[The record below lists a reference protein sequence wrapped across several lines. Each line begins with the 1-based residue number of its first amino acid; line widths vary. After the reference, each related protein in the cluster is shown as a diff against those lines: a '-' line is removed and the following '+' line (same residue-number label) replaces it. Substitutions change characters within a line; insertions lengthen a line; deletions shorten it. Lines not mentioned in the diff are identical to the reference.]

1 MDALRLCIGPRL
13 GRPLRLFA
21 LAALAVLV
29 FGHQDARASVPDS
42 YGFGS
47 RATAMAGATTADSA
61 DFSACYYNPAGLVAA
76 PGVEVSAGY
85 MYWSQQLRINDTDNE
100 VAPVHGLMGGVVA
113 PGELFGIPFA
123 FGVATHLPDN
133 GVSFIY
139 ARRQEVPRW
148 ELYDTRA
155 QLLYLSANL
164 AIGLF
169 DLVEIGG
176 GIAYLSATRASFGI
190 RGRADILSPY
200 ESKLQHEV
208 DGDLTAVRF
217 PQLGARVRIPEWGAV
232 GVTYRGQSQL
242 DLELDAHL
250 EGIVEFAGIDV
261 PLLYELEAKTI
272 ASFTPHQL
280 AFGVSFQRVEN
291 LHINFDLTWLNWS
304 AYVSPTAKLRALLEV
319 QPPPGTPVE
328 LPDEPAPTV
337 IVPPQFEDRF
347 VPRLGAEYRI
357 PAFGSL
363 RSVHGHERP
372 RRLIEIPV
380 RLGYVFEH
388 SPIPD
393 QTGGTNYVDADRHTM
408 TAGVGM
414 TVNAP
419 SDELGGSLNFDV
431 HGAMSILPERE
442 TIKDNPADFIGDYRS
457 RGEMF
462 GIGSTLG
469 VVF

>member
-1 MDALRLCIGPRL
+1 MAEP
-13 GRPLRLFA
+13 A
-21 LAALAVLV
+21 
-29 FGHQDARASVPDS
+29 QASVPDS

-47 RATAMAGATTADSA
+47 RATAMAGATTADA
-61 DFSACYYNPAGLVAA
+61 VDFSATYYNPAGLVGA
-76 PGVEVSAGY
+76 PGVEVTAGY
-85 MYWSQQLRINDTDNE
+85 TYWSQQLRINEQDNH
-100 VAPVHGLMGGVVA
+100 VAPVHGLVGGVVA
-113 PGELFGIPFA
+113 PGELFGVPFA

-164 AIGLF
+164 AVGLF
-169 DLVEIGG
+169 DVIEIGA

-200 ESKLQHEV
+200 ESQLQHEV

-217 PQLGARVRIPEWGAV
+217 PQVGARVLIPDWGAV

-280 AFGVSFQRVEN
+280 AFGLSFQRLEG
-291 LHINFDLTWLNWS
+291 LHVNFDLTWLNWS

-337 IVPPQFEDRF
+337 IVPPEFEDRF
-347 VPRLGAEYRI
+347 VPRFGAEYRI
-357 PAFGSL
+357 PAFGPL
-363 RSVHGHERP
+363 RSVHGHEDP
-372 RRLIEIPV
+372 RRLVEIPV
-380 RLGYVFEH
+380 RIGYAYEH
-388 SPIPD
+388 SPVPD
-393 QTGGTNYVDADRHTM
+393 QRGPTNYVDAHRHTVS
-408 TAGVGM
+408 AGFGV
-414 TVNAP
+414 TLNAP
-419 SDELGGSLNFDV
+419 ADELGGSVHLDV
-431 HGAMSILPERE
+431 HGALSVLPERV
-442 TIKDNPADFIGDYRS
+442 TIKESAADFVGDYRA
-457 RGEMF
+457 RGEMY